1 MARRCSICDHPE
13 AVKINKLLAKGE
25 SLRNI
30 AGRFPDI
37 SVSSLHRHKQHL
49 ARELAEPI
57 KRQEELAEVFRENL
71 AIKENEETREAIT
84 VISELKRCFTRI
96 NKLFDACDQWLKDPD
111 NPEQYT
117 LEPRANEVK
126 VIFSEA
132 DEDGKPRR
140 RKKALSHLL
149 ARLEESG
156 GLQVEGWEVRHA
168 DPRELILKT
177 AGRLSEQIEILAK
190 LIILVE
196 QERRI
201 DELEKTVSKEEKG
214 WSG

>member
-1 MARRCSICDHPE
+1 M
-13 AVKINKLLAKGE
+13 
-25 SLRNI
+25 RNI
-30 AGRFPDI
+30 AGRFPGI
-37 SVSSLHRHKQHL
+37 SVSSLHRHKNHL
-49 ARELAEPI
+49 ALELAASM
-57 KRQEELAEVFRENL
+57 KKQEELTQTYIEGIAIQEGEEVL
-71 AIKENEETREAIT
+71 EAIT
-84 VISELKRCFTRI
+84 VVSELKRCFTRI

-111 NPEQYT
+111 NPDQYT

-126 VIFSEA
+126 VIITEA
-132 DEDGKPRR
+132 DEDGKPRKK
-140 RKKALSHLL
+140 KKALSHLL
-149 ARLEESG
+149 ARLEES

-214 WSG
+214 WSI